1 MTISTQFK
9 EAVFL
14 AVYNIEQGR
23 VSSYGKIAELAGY
36 KGYARHVGKLLSALP
51 KDSEIPWH
59 RVIRSDGCIAF
70 EPGTEPFA
78 AQQSRLKN
86 EGIEINS
93 RRVAKR
99 YFI

>member
-23 VSSYGKIAELAGY
+23 VSSYGKVAELAGY
-36 KGYARHVGKLLSALP
+36 KGYARHVGKLLSELP
-51 KDSEIPWH
+51 KGTEIPWH
-59 RVIRSDGCIAF
+59 RVIRSDGNIAF
-70 EPGTEPFA
+70 EPGTEPFT

-86 EGIEINS
+86 EGVEVS
-93 RRVAKR
+93 GRRVAKR
-99 YFI
+99 YFV